1 MTARKDWKTKQV
13 TRVVEQFSEMDSDQ
27 QAKVMDAIKY
37 NFALQAA
44 KEVGMTTTVT
54 FGDMYETA
62 IERQKHFNKFEGF
75 GCGLPY
81 FDQATMG
88 FRGGELIIIAA
99 PSNFGKTMVAMNI
112 VAHLA
117 ANTLKKVVMITMEM
131 TPAEVSTRLF
141 NMVDKEDHPTLK
153 ENFIIQT
160 ELSVSAEHVK
170 AIVKKHNPDILLI
183 DHLGFLAKQEP
194 GTEERQQIDT
204 AMAKI
209 KRLAINEN
217 IPIILISHVSKTRS
231 GDKGE
236 ATVSDL
242 KGSSAIEQDSDIVFM
257 INKPK
262 TQNLSHQGI
271 IEIVLK
277 LEKHRTKSPRG
288 LFHQKVLLQVKGVR
302 TDGKYTLYN

>member
-1 MTARKDWKTKQV
+1 MAEKADWKKKQV
-13 TRVVEQFSEMDSDQ
+13 ARLVEQYADMDDNQKLS
-27 QAKVMDAIKY
+27 VMDAIKY
-37 NFALQAA
+37 NHALEAA
-44 KEVGMTTTVT
+44 RQVGMTKTVT

-99 PSNFGKTMVAMNI
+99 PSNFGKTMIAMNI
-112 VAHLA
+112 VANLA

-141 NMVDKEDHPTLK
+141 NMVDKADHPALK

-170 AIVKKHNPDILLI
+170 AIVKKHKPDILLI

-194 GTEERQQIDT
+194 GTEERQQIDG
-204 AMAKI
+204 AMQKI
-209 KRLAINEN
+209 KRLAITEN
-217 IPIILISHVSKTRS
+217 IPIIMISHVAKSRS

-236 ATVSDL
+236 ATVQDL

-257 INKPK
+257 LNRSSKMVSSDPR
-262 TQNLSHQGI
+262 TSYLVVN
-271 IEIVLK
+271 
-277 LEKHRTKSPRG
+277 LEKHRTKSPKG
-288 LFHQKVLLQVKGVR
+288 LFHQKAVIEMKGVR
-302 TDGKYTLYN
+302 TDGQYSMYT

>member
-1 MTARKDWKTKQV
+1 MAEKKDWKQKAV
-13 TRVVEQFSEMDSDQ
+13 NRIVEQFADMDEPQ

-37 NFALQAA
+37 NYALQAA
-44 KEVGMTTTVT
+44 KEVGMTKTVT
-54 FGDMYETA
+54 FGDMYATA

-81 FDQATMG
+81 FDRATMG

-112 VAHLA
+112 VAQLA

-141 NMVDKEDHPTLK
+141 NMVDKADHDTLK

-160 ELSVSAEHVK
+160 ELTVSAEHVK
-170 AIVKKHNPDILLI
+170 AIVKKHKPDILLI

-217 IPIILISHVSKTRS
+217 IPIIMISHVSKTRS
-231 GDKGE
+231 GSSGE

-262 TQNLSHQGI
+262 NQNFMDQGI

-288 LFHQKVLLQVKGVR
+288 LFHQKVLIQVKGVR
-302 TDGKYTLYN
+302 TDGKYTVYN

>member
-1 MTARKDWKTKQV
+1 MADKKDWKQKQI
-13 TRVVEQFSEMDSDQ
+13 TRVVEQFTEMDSDQ
-27 QAKVMDAIKY
+27 QTKVMDAIKY
-37 NFALQAA
+37 NYALQAA
-44 KEVGMTTTVT
+44 KEVGMTKTVT
-54 FGDMYETA
+54 FGDMYDVA
-62 IERQKHFNKFEGF
+62 IDRQKHFNKFEGF

-88 FRGGELIIIAA
+88 FRGGEVIIIAA
-99 PSNFGKTMVAMNI
+99 PSNFGKTMIAMNI
-112 VAHLA
+112 VAQLA
-117 ANTLKKVVMITMEM
+117 ANTIKKVVMITMEM
-131 TPAEVSTRLF
+131 TPAEVSTRLY
-141 NMVDKEDHPTLK
+141 NMVDKEDHETLK

-170 AIVKKHNPDILLI
+170 AIVKKHRPEILLI

-194 GTEERQQIDT
+194 GSEERQQIDT

-231 GDKGE
+231 GGSGE
-236 ATVSDL
+236 ATVQDL
-242 KGSSAIEQDSDIVFM
+242 KGSSAIEQDSDMVFM

-262 TQNLSHQGI
+262 NQTLLDQGI
-271 IEIVLK
+271 TQIVVK

-288 LFHQKVLLQVKGVR
+288 LFHQNVVINMKGVR
-302 TDGKYTLYN
+302 TDGKFSVYN

>member
-1 MTARKDWKTKQV
+1 MTKVDWKKKQV
-13 TRVVEQFSEMDSDQ
+13 SRMVEQYADMDEQ
-27 QAKVMDAIKY
+27 QQMEVMDAIKY
-37 NFALQAA
+37 DYALKAA
-44 KEVGMTTTVT
+44 KEVGMTRTVT
-54 FGDMYETA
+54 FGDMYDVA
-62 IERQKHFNKFEGF
+62 IERQKHFNKYEGF

-81 FDQATMG
+81 FDEATMG
-88 FRGGELIIIAA
+88 FRGGELTIIAA
-99 PSNFGKTMVAMNI
+99 PSNFGKTMIAMNI
-112 VAHLA
+112 VANIA

-141 NMVDKEDHPTLK
+141 NMVDKKDHETLK

-170 AIVKKHNPDILLI
+170 EIVKKHNPDILLI

-194 GTEERQQIDT
+194 STDERQQIDT

-217 IPIILISHVSKTRS
+217 IPIIMISHVSKTRS
-231 GDKGE
+231 GSSGE
-236 ATVSDL
+236 ATVQDL

-262 TQNLSHQGI
+262 QQFKLKEGI
-271 IEIVLK
+271 TEIVVK
-277 LEKHRTKSPRG
+277 LEKHRTKSPRN
-288 LFHQKVLLQVKGVR
+288 LFHQKVLIDMKGVR
-302 TDGKYTLYN
+302 TNGEYSVYG

>member
-1 MTARKDWKTKQV
+1 MAEKKDWKQKQV
-13 TRVVEQFSEMDSDQ
+13 TRVVEQFADMDSDQ

-37 NFALQAA
+37 NYALQAA
-44 KEVGMTTTVT
+44 KEVGMTKTVT
-54 FGDMYETA
+54 FGDMYDVA

-75 GCGLPY
+75 GTGLPY
-81 FDQATMG
+81 FDEATMG

-112 VAHLA
+112 VANIA

-131 TPAEVSTRLF
+131 TPEEVSTRLY
-141 NMVDKEDHPTLK
+141 NMIPKENHDTLM

-170 AIVKKHNPDILLI
+170 AIVKKHKPDILLI
-183 DHLGFLAKQEP
+183 DHLGFLSKQEP

-204 AMAKI
+204 AMQKI
-209 KRLAINEN
+209 KRLAITEN
-217 IPIILISHVSKTRS
+217 IPIIMISHVSKTRS
-231 GDKGE
+231 GASGE
-236 ATVSDL
+236 ASVQDL
-242 KGSSAIEQDSDIVFM
+242 KGSSAIEQDSDMVFM

-262 TQNLSHQGI
+262 MQMRLAEGVTQ
-271 IEIVLK
+271 IVVK

-288 LFHQKVLLQVKGVR
+288 LFHQPVTLEMKGVR
-302 TDGKYTLYN
+302 TNGEYTLYN

>member
-1 MTARKDWKTKQV
+1 MSEKKDWKTKQV
-13 TRVVEQFSEMDSDQ
+13 ARVVEQFSEMDSDQ

-37 NFALQAA
+37 NYALQAA
-44 KEVGMTTTVT
+44 KEVGMTKTVT

-81 FDQATMG
+81 FDEATMG

-112 VAHLA
+112 VANLA

-131 TPAEVSTRLF
+131 TPAEVSTRLY
-141 NMVDKEDHPTLK
+141 NMIDKENHDTLM

-170 AIVKKHNPDILLI
+170 AIVKKHKPDILLI
-183 DHLGFLAKQEP
+183 DHLGFLSKQEP

-204 AMAKI
+204 AMQKI

-217 IPIILISHVSKTRS
+217 IPIIMISHVSKTRS
-231 GDKGE
+231 GEGGG
-236 ATVSDL
+236 ASVQDL
-242 KGSSAIEQDSDIVFM
+242 KGSSAIEQDSDMVFM
-257 INKPK
+257 INRPK
-262 TQNLSHQGI
+262 DQPYLDQGI
-271 IEIVLK
+271 MQVVVK
-277 LEKHRTKSPRG
+277 LEKHRTKSPKD
-288 LFHQKVLLQVKGVR
+288 LFHQNVLINMKGVR
-302 TDGKYTLYN
+302 TDGKYTLYY

>member
-1 MTARKDWKTKQV
+1 MAEKKDWKQKQIS
-13 TRVVEQFSEMDSDQ
+13 RVVEQFSEMDSDQ
-27 QAKVMDAIKY
+27 QAKVMDAIRY
-37 NFALQAA
+37 NYALQAA
-44 KEVGMTTTVT
+44 KEVGMTRTVT
-54 FGDMYETA
+54 FGDMYDTA
-62 IERQKHFNKFEGF
+62 LERQKHFNKYEGF

-81 FDQATMG
+81 FDEATMG

-112 VAHLA
+112 VAQLA

-141 NMVDKEDHPTLK
+141 NMVDKADHATLK

-160 ELSVSAEHVK
+160 ELTVSAEHVK
-170 AIVKKHNPDILLI
+170 AIVKKHKPDILLI

-194 GTEERQQIDT
+194 SSEERTQIDT

-209 KRLAINEN
+209 KRLAIQEN
-217 IPIILISHVSKTRS
+217 IPIIMISHVSKTRS
-231 GDKGE
+231 GSSGE

-262 TQNLSHQGI
+262 TQFKEHEGI
-271 IEIVLK
+271 VEIVLK

-288 LFHQKVLLQVKGVR
+288 LFHKKVLIDVKGVR
-302 TDGKYTLYN
+302 TDGKYSMYN

>member
-1 MTARKDWKTKQV
+1 MADKKDWKQKQI
-13 TRVVEQFSEMDSDQ
+13 TRVVEQFTDMDTEQ
-27 QAKVMDAIKY
+27 QSKVLDAIKY
-37 NFALQAA
+37 NYALQAA
-44 KEVGMTTTVT
+44 KEVGMTKTVT
-54 FGDMYETA
+54 FGDMYNTA

-81 FDQATMG
+81 FDEATMG

-112 VAHLA
+112 VANLA
-117 ANTLKKVVMITMEM
+117 AVTLKKVVMITMEM

-141 NMVDKEDHPTLK
+141 NMVDKADHDTLK

-160 ELSVSAEHVK
+160 ELTVSAEHVK
-170 AIVKKHNPDILLI
+170 AIVKKHKPDILLI

-209 KRLAINEN
+209 KRLAIQEN
-217 IPIILISHVSKTRS
+217 IPIIMISHVSKTRS
-231 GDKGE
+231 GSSGE

-262 TQNLSHQGI
+262 NQMFMDQGVI
-271 IEIVLK
+271 QIVMK
-277 LEKHRTKSPRG
+277 LEKHRTKSPKG
-288 LFHQKVLLQVKGVR
+288 LFHQKVLMDVKGVR
-302 TDGKYTLYN
+302 VNGKYSLYN